1 MGEPMRKLTLIWII
15 VGFATLTVATPAS
28 ASSAAEQDSFNHI
41 NAERTQR
48 GKSGLTWS
56 QSLADIAR
64 EHSADM
70 AKRGELF
77 HNDNL
82 GDQVQGW
89 SALGEN
95 VGEGLDESSI
105 HAALMDSSSHRANIL
120 GSFTR
125 VGVGAVWADGE
136 LWLTQVFMTPQ
147 ASSTAAPAPSSVTR
161 RSAPARSAPVV
172 VRYQGASVAP
182 VRAVHA
188 PVTVRPRK
196 IAREATAV
204 LTMAALTRLGDQF
217 EG

>member
-1 MGEPMRKLTLIWII
+1 MRKLTLIWIM
-15 VGFATLTVATPAS
+15 VGFTTLTVATPAS
-28 ASSAAEQDSFNHI
+28 ASSAAEQDSFNHV
-41 NAERTQR
+41 NAERAHT
-48 GKSGLTWS
+48 GKSALTWS
-56 QSLADIAR
+56 QSLSDIAR

-70 AKRGELF
+70 AERGELF

-82 GDQVQGW
+82 GDQVDGW

-147 ASSTAAPAPSSVTR
+147 ASSSGASATSTVR
-161 RSAPARSAPVV
+161 RRPPPARIAPVV

-182 VRAVHA
+182 VRAVHV
-188 PVTVRPRK
+188 PVRVRPRK

-204 LTMAALTRLGDQF
+204 LTMAALTSLGAQF